1 MLRKFVVLGAAI
13 AAIALSAIPTQPV
26 KAGSCAVVTAEGRG
40 SDAAKATA
48 RAVKHLTFKTNRW
61 AHKNGYATVHVAKS
75 SSVCADKGL
84 IAHCKASR
92 KVCG

>member
-40 SDAAKATA
+40 WMRPELPPGQLNT
-48 RAVKHLTFKTNRW
+48 
-61 AHKNGYATVHVAKS
+61 
-75 SSVCADKGL
+75 
-84 IAHCKASR
+84 
-92 KVCG
+92 